1 MAILAQ
7 LVDGV
12 VVHKFEIQSKAFTI
26 GRLPHNDVMIDDS
39 SVSSQHA
46 TIERCVNP
54 DFPEVVE
61 YFVKDLGST
70 NGTELNGEKLVSRA
84 QLHHNDEIRIAWNQF
99 KFIDNDSLNLAQTV
113 HILK

>member
-1 MAILAQ
+1 MAILMQ

-12 VVHKFEIQSKAFTI
+12 VANKFEISDKKLTI
-26 GRLPHNDVMIDDS
+26 GRLPQNDIIIDDS
-39 SVSSQHA
+39 SVSSSHA
-46 TIERCVNP
+46 VVECVPNP

-70 NGTELNGEKLVSRA
+70 NGTELNGNALTLQA
-84 QLHHNDEIRIAWNQF
+84 QLHHNDEIKIAFNIF
-99 KFIDNDSLNLAQTV
+99 KFLDEQSVNLSKTV